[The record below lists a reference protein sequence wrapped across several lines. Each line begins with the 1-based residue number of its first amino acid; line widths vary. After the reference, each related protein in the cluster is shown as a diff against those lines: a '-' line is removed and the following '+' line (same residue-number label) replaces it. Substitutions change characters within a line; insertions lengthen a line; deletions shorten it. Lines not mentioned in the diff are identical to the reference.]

1 MVDIKGQF
9 RFVFSIGEFDDFL
22 SSEQVETF
30 TVIEEVGNVLPS
42 FRLEIKLIEEDVIK
56 VFNEGNVLKVSYGRD
71 QDHMRSCELR
81 VLRMDTYPDGD
92 DFRRVLLSGLVD
104 AVGWLNT
111 SYCRYY
117 QNKTSLDVIQEVGG
131 EYFDVVLNGNTARDT
146 MTWLQPGITNKRFIN
161 EVWLHS
167 NIPDTVPLVGIT
179 ADKRFIIRTTRQL
192 KEIDWRLVY
201 SGLNGHTDI
210 PYQSNY
216 HVEVRSGFMNSWYG
230 YGRDKKLFDWEMG
243 NTVFEN
249 QQAEVFLAQARTLNR
264 SSGVKTRFDNASFI
278 NDNVH
283 DNYWAAFMRNLSYL
297 VSGSSVKL
305 MVRVV
310 DYYFDVDILDS
321 VIFLD
326 RRQDDKKEEVIE
338 FFSGRYVVGK
348 VVRNLSN
355 RQFTMGLELYRE
367 ALNSGKGEMR

>member
-201 SGLNGHTDI
+201 SGLNGPTDI

>member
-1 MVDIKGQF
+1 MIDIKGQF

-42 FRLEIKLIEEDVIK
+42 FRLEIKLIEEDVIQ

-71 QDHMRSCELR
+71 QDHMRSCALR

-104 AVGWLNT
+104 AIGWLNT

-117 QNKTSLDVIQEVGG
+117 QNKTSLEVIQEVGG
-131 EYFDVVLNGNTARDT
+131 EYFNVVLNGNTARDT
-146 MTWLQPGITNKRFIN
+146 MTWLQSGTTNKRFIN

-179 ADKRFIIRTTRQL
+179 ADKRFIVRTASQL

-201 SGLNGHTDI
+201 SGLNGPTDI

-249 QQAEVFLAQARTLNR
+249 QQADVFLAQARTLNR
-264 SSGVKTRFDNASFI
+264 SSDVKTRFDNASFI

-283 DNYWAAFMRNLSYL
+283 DNYWSAFMRNLSYL
-297 VSGSSVKL
+297 VTGSSVKM

-326 RRQDDKKEEVIE
+326 RRQDNKKEEVIE

>member
-201 SGLNGHTDI
+201 SGLNGTTDI